1 MAATQS
7 KRCEQSHGRMA
18 KRRRA
23 RKPRRQG
30 QRSLKGKTVS
40 LDISDMAHGGSGLSL
55 YRGKPVFV
63 PYTLPGESI
72 TAEISGERGK
82 VLFARGQQLVAA
94 SRDRAEP
101 RCPHFGPGRCW
112 GCQWQHIDYGAQLP
126 LKQDVLADQLSR
138 IGKLPDALIESA
150 LQPILP
156 APQPWAYNHSLS
168 LLRAES
174 GGWGLNRQERGVE
187 IIGECHLAH
196 PDLLELLRE
205 LDLGYE
211 PAQRMTLRRG
221 SDGRLML
228 IFEIDA
234 EEEPQLQTDLPLSVN
249 LILPDRE
256 PVNVIGDTHSMY
268 SIGDRDF
275 RATAGAYM
283 RTNIGALAGLVAAVQ
298 QVARLQGGEAIL
310 DLYAG
315 VGIFSAFMAGAVAR
329 VTLVESYPPAA
340 GDADHNLADFHNVD
354 VIEGSVENVLADMI
368 QEEARYDIALV
379 DPPRSGLSEEVA
391 ARLGEMGI
399 GRIVY
404 VSGNAAALAR
414 DCRRLIHSGYRLREI
429 QPIDLAPQT
438 YYIDAIACFEL
449 SSRR

>member
-1 MAATQS
+1 
-7 KRCEQSHGRMA
+7 MA

-23 RKPRRQG
+23 PKPRRQR
-30 QRSLKGKTVS
+30 QSSLKGKTIS
-40 LDISDMAHGGSGLSL
+40 LDISDMAHGGSGMSL

-72 TAEISGERGK
+72 TAEIGGGRGK
-82 VLFARGQQLVAA
+82 VLFARGQQLIAA
-94 SRDRAEP
+94 SRDRVEP

-112 GCQWQHIDYGAQLP
+112 GCQWQHIDYSAQLP

-138 IGKLPDALIESA
+138 VGGLPDALIEPA
-150 LQPILP
+150 LKPILP
-156 APQPWAYNHSLS
+156 APEQWAYNHSLS

-174 GGWGLNRQERGVE
+174 GGWGLKRQERGIE
-187 IIGECHLAH
+187 PIGECHLAH
-196 PDLLELLRE
+196 PDLLELLLE
-205 LDLGYE
+205 LDLDYE

-221 SDGRLML
+221 SDERMML

-249 LILPDRE
+249 LILPGRE
-256 PVNVIGDTHSMY
+256 PVNLVGDACSTFQ
-268 SIGDRDF
+268 IGDRNF

-283 RTNIGALAGLVAAVQ
+283 RMNIGALAGLVTAVKRL
-298 QVARLQGGEAIL
+298 ARLQGGERIL

-315 VGIFSAFMAGAVAR
+315 VGVFSAFMAGAAER

-340 GDADHNLADFHNVD
+340 GDADHNLADFENVD
-354 VIEGSVENVLADMI
+354 VIEGSVETVLADMI
-368 QEEARYDIALV
+368 YEEARYDIALV
-379 DPPRSGLSEEVA
+379 DPPRTGLSEQVMT
-391 ARLGEMGI
+391 RLRELRI

-414 DCRRLIHSGYRLREI
+414 DSRRLIDAGYRLREI

-449 SSRR
+449 